1 MRFLFIPAMA
11 CLRPMRNQ
19 LKLPFI
25 ASLFLL
31 PTALSFVLERSAFS
45 QGLAIALYALA
56 CYVMVAHY
64 FQVQVMWDSLLGTMR
79 AIGKGQL
86 VAQSADKLGGQ
97 FLMTHVNMLK
107 VIQNL
112 GGIVGEARSG
122 SERIAVAAK
131 EIAAGNVNL
140 SQRTEQQASAL
151 EETAAGMEEL
161 SGTVKANADNCKT
174 ARALAERANEVAA
187 KGGQMVDRVVET
199 MSRIDQ
205 SSKKVSDII
214 GVIEGI
220 AFQTNI
226 LALNAAVEA
235 ARAGDQGR
243 GFAVVAS
250 EVRSLAQRSAAAAK
264 EIKGLI
270 QASEEGVSEGGKL
283 VTQTGEI
290 IGEVVQAVSEVT
302 RTIGEIAVA
311 SQEQSAG
318 VDEINRSLAQ
328 LEQMT
333 QQNAAMVEQAN
344 AAAAAFEEEAAK
356 VEETVRAFGE
366 TGPGAAA
373 PRLVREVRPAPS
385 AQKVRFPARKSL
397 PNRPVPGDEDEWT
410 HF

>member
-1 MRFLFIPAMA
+1 MDFFLAPGYAI
-11 CLRPMRNQ
+11 LSRMRNEVKFPFMAI
-19 LKLPFI
+19 LFGLPLYLVAF
-25 ASLFLL
+25 AAPTEQNRYLL
-31 PTALSFVLERSAFS
+31 LVALAVTAYMMVAFYLQAMKGWHEVLPQLERLSDGDLNATFGS
-45 QGLAIALYALA
+45 GTDRVGQFNEMKGLAGDIN
-56 CYVMVAHY
+56 AH
-64 FQVQVMWDSLLGTMR
+64 FSR
-79 AIGKGQL
+79 I
-86 VAQSADKLGGQ
+86 VAQ
-97 FLMTHVNMLK
+97 
-107 VIQNL
+107 
-112 GGIVGEARSG
+112 ARSG

-344 AAAAAFEEEAAK
+344 AAAGSVEEEA
-356 VEETVRAFGE
+356 VRLADGVQKF
-366 TGPGAAA
+366 
-373 PRLVREVRPAPS
+373 RL
-385 AQKVRFPARKSL
+385 
-397 PNRPVPGDEDEWT
+397 
-410 HF
+410 